1 MKHIP
6 CLLTAVSI
14 TVAGFGLSSTAS
26 AEEAVLRAVTFT
38 PAQAYYAKSFQSFAD
53 QVNEKGKGVVRIE
66 VIGGPEVVPPLKLGE
81 AQMNGVADI
90 FNLPAGLY
98 LNLVP
103 EGEVFAGSNHTPM
116 ENRANG
122 GFDMV
127 NEVFKEKGN
136 AVLLAHVDGGAPF
149 HIFLTKEPKLDAEGN
164 PDLTGLKIR
173 TAPLYRSFVESLG
186 AVNVV
191 QSPSDVYTSLE
202 RGVVDGTGYTV
213 LGFRDFNWDKFTK
226 YRIDPGFFQTDVLIS
241 MNKDS
246 WDKLSPEAQAILE
259 EVAISYEKES
269 YEAVKSATEAEDKA
283 LRDGGMEIIEL
294 KGAAREKYLD
304 DAYTVTWERLK
315 SRDDTHYDALREKFF
330 TEGTN

>member
-1 MKHIP
+1 
-6 CLLTAVSI
+6 
-14 TVAGFGLSSTAS
+14 
-26 AEEAVLRAVTFT
+26 
-38 PAQAYYAKSFQSFAD
+38 
-53 QVNEKGKGVVRIE
+53 
-66 VIGGPEVVPPLKLGE
+66 
-81 AQMNGVADI
+81 
-90 FNLPAGLY
+90 
-98 LNLVP
+98 
-103 EGEVFAGSNHTPM
+103 M
-116 ENRANG
+116 ENRENG

-149 HIFLTKEPKLDAEGN
+149 HIFLTKEPKFDADGN
-164 PDLTGLKIR
+164 PDLTGMKIR
-173 TAPLYRSFVESLG
+173 TAPLYRAFVESLG

-246 WDKLSPEAQAILE
+246 WDKLSPEAQQVLLD
-259 EVAISYEKES
+259 VAKSYEKES
-269 YEAVKSATEAEDKA
+269 YEAVKAATEAEDKA
-283 LRDGGMEIIEL
+283 LKDGGMEIIEL
-294 KGAAREKYLD
+294 TGAAKDKYLA

-330 TEGTN
+330 TEPTN

>member
-1 MKHIP
+1 MKHTPALIAAAIA
-6 CLLTAVSI
+6 LS
-14 TVAGFGLSSTAS
+14 GFGGLTSAS
-26 AEEAVLRAVTFT
+26 AEETVLRGVTFT
-38 PAQAYYAKSFQSFAD
+38 PAQAYYAKSFQKFAD
-53 QVNEKGKGVVRIE
+53 QVNEKGKGIVQIE
-66 VIGGPEVVPPLKLGE
+66 VVGGPEVVPPLKLGE
-81 AQMNGVADI
+81 AQKNGVADI
-90 FNLPAGLY
+90 FDLPAGLY

-103 EGEVFAGSNHTPM
+103 EGEAFAGSNHTPM

-127 NEVFKEKGN
+127 NEIFQEKGN
-136 AVLLAHVDGGAPF
+136 AMLLAHVDGGAPF
-149 HIFLTKEPKLDAEGN
+149 HIYLTKEPKIDADGN
-164 PDLTGLKIR
+164 PDLTGMKIR

-241 MNKDS
+241 MNLDS
-246 WDKLSPEAQAILE
+246 WNKLSPEAQAILK
-259 EVAISYEKES
+259 EVAESYEKES
-269 YEAVKSATEAEDKA
+269 YEAVQTATASEDKA

-294 KGAAREKYLD
+294 TGAARDKYLN

-315 SRDDTHYDALREKFF
+315 SRDATNHDALQEKFLDKSA
-330 TEGTN
+330 N